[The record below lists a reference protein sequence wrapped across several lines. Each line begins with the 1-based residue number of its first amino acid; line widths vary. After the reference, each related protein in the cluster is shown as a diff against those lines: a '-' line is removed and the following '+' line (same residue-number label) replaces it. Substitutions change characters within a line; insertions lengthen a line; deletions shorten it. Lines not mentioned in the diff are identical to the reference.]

1 MTQPRIF
8 LPTIGDFVE
17 NYEIQGKLG
26 EGAFGNVYLV
36 KDSAGSKKALKL
48 LKLWSI
54 PDDRERDLIL
64 KRFRLEYE
72 TGLIQSDFLVHSE
85 GLWFCKR
92 EPFYRYGVLLQ
103 RRP

>member
-48 LKLWSI
+48 LKLWRSSCNA
-54 PDDRERDLIL
+54 RDAA
-64 KRFRLEYE
+64 
-72 TGLIQSDFLVHSE
+72 S
-85 GLWFCKR
+85 
-92 EPFYRYGVLLQ
+92 
-103 RRP
+103 RR

>member
-36 KDSAGSKKALKL
+36 KDSAGSKSFKAL
-48 LKLWSI
+48 
-54 PDDRERDLIL
+54 
-64 KRFRLEYE
+64 E
-72 TGLIQSDFLVHSE
+72 TV
-85 GLWFCKR
+85 
-92 EPFYRYGVLLQ
+92 VNT
-103 RRP
+103 